1 MQLLVWLTETDTGDL
16 DEIGQLY
23 RYQQFLPNLAHDG
36 NLHKDSLFWLEDFWK
51 RGQDKARSCKLLVTN
66 HAYLVTR
73 LEDDPSLL
81 EGRFLILDEA
91 QKILLTL
98 ENLSRKSYLLTDL
111 VEQLVSSFIERRR
124 YASKTLAR
132 KYSF

>member
-1 MQLLVWLTETDTGDL
+1 MLT
-16 DEIGQLY
+16 
-23 RYQQFLPNLAHDG
+23 
-36 NLHKDSLFWLEDFWK
+36 
-51 RGQDKARSCKLLVTN
+51 
-66 HAYLVTR
+66 LVTR

-81 EGRFLILDEA
+81 EGRLLILDEA
-91 QKILLTL
+91 QKVLLTL

-111 VEQLVSSFIERRR
+111 LDQTRSSSIEGRR